1 LVMWSPGR
9 HWAVDTAGCVSVP
22 CEQCL
27 ARSLDGVAELS
38 PLYVWNGE
46 NYLLKMATDL
56 DR

>member
-1 LVMWSPGR
+1 MWSPGR